1 MSRPSARPPV
11 RRTTGFTLVEVLVS
25 LVIAGT
31 AALLAHGLFSAAVQ
45 GSAQLRAARHALD
58 RGSNLRRFLTSAFL
72 SIEVGADGAG
82 SFVGHSD
89 RVRFATWLQTADGWF
104 ERRDIVLSL
113 QAGRLFAT
121 MSSEPPLVLSDSVVT
136 LGFDYLLEPG
146 TEARWVSEWISPVSA
161 PLAVRIRITRR
172 PDGATLVGDST
183 IYLIKAR
190 G

>member
-1 MSRPSARPPV
+1 MNLFTAVPPYRRSA
-11 RRTTGFTLVEVLVS
+11 GFTLVEVLVS
-25 LVIAGT
+25 LVLAGT
-31 AALLAHGLFSAAVQ
+31 AALLAHGLFSVAVQ

-58 RGSNLRRFLTSAFL
+58 RGSNLRRFLASAFL

-89 RVRFATWLQTADGWF
+89 RVRFAAWLQTADGWF

-113 QAGRLFAT
+113 QAGRLLAT
-121 MSSEPPLVLSDSVVT
+121 ISPDPPVVLSDSVVT
-136 LGFDYLLEPG
+136 LALDYLLEPG
-146 TEARWVSEWISPVSA
+146 AEARWVSEWISPVSA

-172 PDGATLVGDST
+172 PDGKALLGDST